1 MSPAKQYLITIFVQI
16 VIAGSLLWASGLT
29 WGSEQGDL
37 ASGEFTGTDLDSF
50 IVAVWAVSFSVV
62 LAVLALKH
70 WGRRVVGLLGA
81 VTAAGGIY
89 SLVSLDKNGVNSLW
103 VFALILCAALVVTN
117 SLIALT
123 SRNWPTLGS
132 KYSRATPPEPDAW
145 ALLDAGVDPTIESDP
160 QQPRSHD

>member
-1 MSPAKQYLITIFVQI
+1 VSPAKQYLTTIFVQI

-29 WGSEQGDL
+29 WGSEQGQL
-37 ASGEFTGTDLDSF
+37 ASAEFTGSDLDSF

-81 VTAAGGIY
+81 ATSAGGIY

-123 SRNWPTLGS
+123 SRNWPTLGG
-132 KYSRATPPEPDAW
+132 KYSRATPPEADAW